1 MKIDEIRKFEIDKNK
16 KKDCGLPGE
25 GVIEIE
31 IKKEKGNIQKVSFKM
46 VNNEKEAFLNC
57 DHGHI
62 SQLKTKGK
70 AENCGIGRILT
81 ELCMNEKNLHR
92 TSFLGVNK
100 NLAFDKMDEYI
111 RIYGKKVEH
120 EEKVNK
126 LKKLKERFSSH
137 CSKLIYLWMKAKP
150 PTGAHVYFNSA
161 IHAGFT
167 ELFMIN
173 AYSLF
178 EFYPDEGPC
187 PVKTLQDRYSDDGF
201 MVEGDKKKNVVG
213 WNWFF
218 CQPKQDQEQPKCT
231 IL

>member
-1 MKIDEIRKFEIDKNK
+1 MKIGEVRKFEIDKNK
-16 KKDCGLPGE
+16 KKECGLPGE

-31 IKKEKGNIQKVSFKM
+31 IKKVKGNIQKFSFQM

-92 TSFLGVNK
+92 TSTNK
-100 NLAFDKMDEYI
+100 NLAFAKMDEYI
-111 RIYGKKVEH
+111 KIYGKKVEH

-161 IHAGFT
+161 THAGFT

-173 AYSLF
+173 AYTLF

-187 PVKTLQDRYSDDGF
+187 PVKTLQDRYSNDGF
-201 MVEGDKKKNVVG
+201 MVEGDKKKKVVG

-218 CQPKQDQEQPKCT
+218 CQPKEIQEQPKCT